1 MNAPPP
7 SSLPQPQWQGTGTS
21 RIPFW
26 AYTDAQLYRRELDTL
41 FYGAHWC
48 YVGLEIEIPQ
58 LGDYKLSH
66 VGERQVLMVRDR
78 VAPKDRATDNG
89 IRVVENRCAHRGVR
103 FCQTPHGNARS
114 FVCPYHQWTY
124 KLNGD
129 LAGLP
134 FKDGVRQGDDIN
146 GGMPAGFDIRDHG
159 LTKLR
164 VAVLHGLVFATFSD
178 STESIEDYIGP
189 ELMPWINRIFKGPAG
204 SRPLTLLGYNRQ
216 RIPGNWK
223 LMMENIKD
231 PYHPGLLHT
240 WFVTFGLW
248 RADQKSRMVTDAHGR
263 HAAMISRRNEAAAST
278 AVTENVTSFKADMTL
293 NDDRLLDVVP
303 EAWWTIDDP
312 ASPGSPITPTVTML
326 TLFPSLI
333 IQQQVNSLSTRHIVP
348 RGEGEFDFV
357 WTHFGFADDTPE
369 MTRRRLRQAN
379 LFGPAGFVSAD
390 DGEVIEFSQDGF
402 RQALGGSTLCEL
414 DGLGTGG
421 AEHMV
426 TETLIRSMYAYWRK
440 VMAV

>member
-1 MNAPPP
+1 MNAPQTLSRWTQPG
-7 SSLPQPQWQGTGTS
+7 SS
-21 RIPFW
+21 RVPFW
-26 AYTDAQLYRRELDTL
+26 AYTDAQLHQRELDSI
-41 FYGAHWC
+41 FYGPHWS
-48 YVGLEIEIPQ
+48 YVGLEIEVPHV
-58 LGDYKLSH
+58 GDFKLSH
-66 VGERQVLMVRDR
+66 VGQRQVILVRDR
-78 VAPKDRATDNG
+78 VAPKDRGVDHG
-89 IRVVENRCAHRGVR
+89 LRVVENRCAHRGVR
-103 FCQTPHGNARS
+103 FCQQPHGNARS

-134 FKDGVRQGDDIN
+134 FKDGVKDGDCVN
-146 GGMPAGFDIRDHG
+146 GGMPEGFDIKDHG
-159 LTKLR
+159 LQKLR
-164 VAVLHGLVFATFSD
+164 VAVLHGLVFATYSD
-178 STESIEDYIGP
+178 AVEPIEDYLGP
-189 ELMPWINRIFKGPAG
+189 NVMPWINRIFKG
-204 SRPLTLLGYNRQ
+204 RTLTLLGYNRQ

-248 RADQKSRMVTDAHGR
+248 RADQKSRMVMDDHGR
-263 HAAMISRRNEAAAST
+263 HAVMVSRRNEAPASAT
-278 AVTENVTSFKADMTL
+278 TAAVTEGVTSFKANMAL
-293 NDDRLLDVVP
+293 NDSRLLDVVP
-303 EAWWTIDDP
+303 EPWWTIADP
-312 ASPGSPITPTVTML
+312 SNEGQTITPTVTMI

-357 WTHFGFADDTPE
+357 WTHFGFEGDTPE
-369 MTRRRLRQAN
+369 MTQRRLRQSN

-402 RQALGGSTLCEL
+402 RQAGEGGSTLCEL
-414 DGLGTGG
+414 GGTGTEMT
-421 AEHMV
+421 EHMV
-426 TETLIRSMYAYWRK
+426 TETLIRSMYAYWKK

>member
-1 MNAPPP
+1 MNAPETLSRWQAPG
-7 SSLPQPQWQGTGTS
+7 SS
-21 RIPFW
+21 RVPFW
-26 AYTDAQLYRRELDTL
+26 AYTDAQLYRQELDRV
-41 FYGAHWC
+41 FYGPHWC
-48 YVGLEIEIPQ
+48 YVGLEAEIPNV
-58 LGDYKLSH
+58 GDYRLSW
-66 VGERQVLMVRDR
+66 VGERQVIMVRDR
-78 VAPKDRATDNG
+78 VAPKDRGVDTG

-103 FCQTPHGNARS
+103 FCQQPHGNARS

-124 KLNGD
+124 KLNGE

-134 FKDGVRQGDDIN
+134 FKDGVKAEDASGQPCVN
-146 GGMPAGFDIRDHG
+146 GGMPPDFDLKQHG

-164 VAVLHGLVFATFSD
+164 VAVLHGLVFATFS
-178 STESIEDYIGP
+178 EEAEPFADYIGP
-189 ELMPWINRIFKGPAG
+189 QVMPWLDRIFAG
-204 SRPLTLLGYNRQ
+204 RKLTLLGYNRQ

-248 RADQKSRMVTDAHGR
+248 RADQKSRMVMDSHGR
-263 HAAMISRRNEAAAST
+263 HAVMISRRNEGGANQ
-278 AVTENVTSFKADMTL
+278 AVTQGVTSFKADMAL
-293 NDDRLLDVVP
+293 NDTRLLDVVP
-303 EAWWTIDDP
+303 EPWWTIDDP
-312 ASPGSPITPTVTML
+312 GNPGTAITPTVTMI

-369 MTRRRLRQAN
+369 MTQRRLRQAN

-390 DGEVIEFSQDGF
+390 DGEVIELSQEGF
-402 RQALGGSTLCEL
+402 RQWGEEGSTLCEL
-414 DGLGTGG
+414 GGTGTE
-421 AEHMV
+421 ATEHMV
-426 TETLIRSMYAYWRK
+426 TETLIRSMYAYWKK
-440 VMAV
+440 VMGV

>member
-1 MNAPPP
+1 MNAPETLSRWTGNG
-7 SSLPQPQWQGTGTS
+7 SS
-21 RIPFW
+21 RVPFW
-26 AYTDAQLYRRELDTL
+26 AYTDPQLYRQELQQI
-41 FYGAHWC
+41 FYGPHWS
-48 YVGLEIEIPQ
+48 YVGLEVEIPNP
-58 LGDYKLSH
+58 GDYKLSW
-66 VGERQVLMVRDR
+66 VGERQVVLVRDR
-78 VAPKDRATDNG
+78 FPAKDGVDHG

-103 FCQTPHGNARS
+103 FCQQPYGNARS
-114 FVCPYHQWTY
+114 FTCPYHQWTY
-124 KLNGD
+124 KLNGE

-134 FKDGVRQGDDIN
+134 FKNGVKAVDENGQPCIN
-146 GGMPAGFDIRDHG
+146 GGMPADFDVKQHG
-159 LTKLR
+159 LTRLR
-164 VAVLHGLVFATFSD
+164 VALLHGLVFATFSD
-178 STESIEDYIGP
+178 DAEPLEQYFGP
-189 ELMPWINRIFKGPAG
+189 NVMPWLERIFKG
-204 SRPLTLLGYNRQ
+204 RQLTLLGYNRQ

-263 HAAMISRRNEAAAST
+263 HAVMISRRNEGGKNE
-278 AVTENVTSFKADMTL
+278 AVTQGVTSFKQDMVL

-303 EAWWTIDDP
+303 EPWWKVDDP
-312 ASPGSPITPTVTML
+312 SHPGTEIMPSVTMI

-357 WTHFGFADDTPE
+357 WTHFGFADDDEE

-402 RQALGGSTLCEL
+402 RQWGEDGATLCEL
-414 DGLGTGG
+414 GGTGTGG
-421 AEHMV
+421 SEHMV
-426 TETLIRSMYAYWRK
+426 TETLIRSMYAYWRE
-440 VMAV
+440 VMGV

>member
-1 MNAPPP
+1 
-7 SSLPQPQWQGTGTS
+7 G
-21 RIPFW
+21 
-26 AYTDAQLYRRELDTL
+26 LYQQELENI
-41 FYGAHWC
+41 FYGAHWS
-48 YVGLEIEIPQ
+48 YAGLEAEIPNT
-58 LGDYKLSH
+58 GDFKLSH
-66 VGERQVLMVRDR
+66 IGERQVILVRDR
-78 VAPKDRATDNG
+78 VAPKDRASDHG

-103 FCQTPHGNARS
+103 FCQQLQGNARS

-124 KLNGD
+124 KLNGE

-134 FKDGVRQGDDIN
+134 FKDGVKDGECVN
-146 GGMPAGFDIRDHG
+146 GGMPPGFDLKDHG
-159 LTKLR
+159 LTRLR
-164 VAVLHGLVFATFSD
+164 VAVLHGMVFASFSD
-178 STESIEDYIGP
+178 MVEPLEDYLGP
-189 ELMPWINRIFKGPAG
+189 LVMPWLDRIFKG
-204 SRPLTLLGYNRQ
+204 RQLTLLGFNRQ

-248 RADQKSRMVTDAHGR
+248 RADQKSRMVMDAQGR
-263 HAAMISRRNEAAAST
+263 HAVMISRRNEAGANATAAGVGQD
-278 AVTENVTSFKADMTL
+278 VTVGVTSFKAGMAL
-293 NDDRLLDVVP
+293 HDDRLLDVVP
-303 EAWWTIDDP
+303 EPWWTVDDP
-312 ASPGSPITPTVTML
+312 SHPGTPITPTVTMI

-357 WTHFGFADDTPE
+357 WTHFGFSDDTPE

-390 DGEVIEFSQDGF
+390 DGEVIEFSQAGF
-402 RQALGGSTLCEL
+402 RQGGEGGSTLCEL
-414 DGLGTGG
+414 GGTGTE
-421 AEHMV
+421 ATEHMV

-440 VMAV
+440 VMGQ